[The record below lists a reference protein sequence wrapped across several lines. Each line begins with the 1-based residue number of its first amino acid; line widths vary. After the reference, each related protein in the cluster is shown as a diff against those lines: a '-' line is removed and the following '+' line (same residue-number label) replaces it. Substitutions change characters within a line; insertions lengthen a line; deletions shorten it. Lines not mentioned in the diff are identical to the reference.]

1 MADNWSD
8 FTDQIIQAL
17 SDNITRDYGANLSDV
32 LAKPDNYVDNEDM
45 KRDLLKI
52 QKYVNTYL
60 DSLDSSLKTERENL
74 NKDLKNCDDITNNIN
89 SILTNSAKNSTP
101 IITIN
106 NFTDSK
112 GDKFTFYIDN
122 FNNSLSDLIKKVSKN
137 SLFIIDNTTKY
148 NDYKI
153 GEWLFVNDIK
163 IYDFVVM
170 LKPNYALDL
179 DSSRAEF
186 DMLFGNAESIIGAYN
201 NDSSTESDSENKNED
216 TSNTQEVNNDEM
228 NNDKQE
234 NSDSEKGIYKDL
246 YEHGYNGDKDTAE
259 SANNT
264 ESNKTENNINEEEAN
279 VKKSPDSTDNPT
291 ENLDTSEINDNEE
304 NAESET
310 DSDESDEES
319 ND

>member
-8 FTDQIIQAL
+8 FTEQIIQAL

>member
-216 TSNTQEVNNDEM
+216 TSNTQEVNNDEI
-228 NNDKQE
+228 NNGKQE

>member
-216 TSNTQEVNNDEM
+216 TSNTQEVNNDEI
-228 NNDKQE
+228 NNGKQE

-279 VKKSPDSTDNPT
+279 VKKSPDSTDNST

>member
-279 VKKSPDSTDNPT
+279 VKKSPDSTDNST